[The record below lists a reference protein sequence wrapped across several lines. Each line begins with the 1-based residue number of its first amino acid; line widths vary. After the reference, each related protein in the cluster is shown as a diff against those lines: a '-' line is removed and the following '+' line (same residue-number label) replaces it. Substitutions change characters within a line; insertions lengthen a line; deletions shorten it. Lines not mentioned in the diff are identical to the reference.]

1 MIITCS
7 SIYHVMVSKKATASS
22 RRIISTT
29 LKNIIRT
36 TSNFII
42 TNRRSLTFSSSINN
56 LNISIS

>member
-1 MIITCS
+1 MI
-7 SIYHVMVSKKATASS
+7 SKKATASS

-29 LKNIIRT
+29 IKNIIKT
-36 TSNFII
+36 TYNFII